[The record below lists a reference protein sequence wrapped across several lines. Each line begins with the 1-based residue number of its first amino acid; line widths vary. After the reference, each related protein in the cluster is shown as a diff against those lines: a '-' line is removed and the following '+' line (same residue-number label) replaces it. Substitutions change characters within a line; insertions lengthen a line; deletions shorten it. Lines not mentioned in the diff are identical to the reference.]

1 MPRLLA
7 TLTACL
13 VLGVQTFSVATG
25 EPNLVVIL
33 ADNLGETKNLAAAR
47 PEKVAEMKA
56 LLETLITDG
65 RSTPGAKQPN
75 DVEVKRYPA
84 PTAAKGKSQSKAAK

>member
-25 EPNLVVIL
+25 KPNLVVIL

-65 RSTPGAKQPN
+65 RSTPGAKQKN
-75 DVEVKRYPA
+75 DVEVVRHPKSAPA
-84 PTAAKGKSQSKAAK
+84 PAKSAK